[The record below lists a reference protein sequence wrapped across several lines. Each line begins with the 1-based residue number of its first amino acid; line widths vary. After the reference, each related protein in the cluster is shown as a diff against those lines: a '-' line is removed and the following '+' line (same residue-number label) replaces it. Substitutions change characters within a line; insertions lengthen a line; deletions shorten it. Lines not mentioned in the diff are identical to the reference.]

1 MKALIVSVL
10 IALLGASLS
19 AQDYKLVRKDV
30 QIFANILDTSIR
42 NSFSNPL
49 VQGEPSRGVYLKGY
63 GTTFY
68 FPFYV
73 NRTVQTPFGVVG
85 NRTDDEPRKKE
96 ERVRQLKELLIT
108 TLGDYANAINQIA
121 PFESV
126 TVVVFLQ
133 DRMVMDEALRNRTLL
148 VRTNK
153 QALLEHAT
161 RKIDQAEFRRR
172 VEIVEY

>member
-1 MKALIVSVL
+1 MKPSIVPILIL
-10 IALLGASLS
+10 LLGAGLW
-19 AQDYKLVRKDV
+19 AQDYKVVRKDV
-30 QIFANILDTSIR
+30 QIFGTILDTAIR

-49 VQGEPSRGVYLKGY
+49 IQGDSSRGVYLKGY
-63 GTTFY
+63 GATFY

-126 TVVVFLQ
+126 AVVVFLQ
-133 DRMVMDEALRNRTLL
+133 DRMVIDEALRNRTLL
-148 VRTNK
+148 VRTSK
-153 QALLEHAT
+153 QALLEYAT